1 MWRQWIWEVKI
12 NISQFSLWVWFWAL
26 ATSQSEVH
34 VFSISLSASS
44 SPVEIVF
51 GCILF
56 EELLHKGTFKVVH
69 HGVVNQPSQGLL
81 GTPAAVKRLK
91 GETALLHVAEL

>member
-1 MWRQWIWEVKI
+1 M
-12 NISQFSLWVWFWAL
+12 
-26 ATSQSEVH
+26 
-34 VFSISLSASS
+34 
-44 SPVEIVF
+44 EIVF

-91 GETALLHVAEL
+91 GKSALAGGSTRAAGRKCCLSSCFTQRRNLSWVMKN

>member
-1 MWRQWIWEVKI
+1 MSPAV
-12 NISQFSLWVWFWAL
+12 
-26 ATSQSEVH
+26 
-34 VFSISLSASS
+34 SS

-51 GCILF
+51 SCILF

-81 GTPAAVKRLK
+81 GTPAAIKRLK
-91 GETALLHVAEL
+91 GKSACLSWDHKVQD